1 MLLKFVF
8 RVEICVTSMKSALW
22 ELPGQVLSVTFL
34 ESVLCDFLGECILWL
49 NCKLLY
55 VKSLVKCF
63 VWLSWKL
70 LGWLPWKVLC
80 LTFLVKSFVWRP
92 WSSALCVS
100 GQCVGD
106 RHNLDANYLI
116 VFTDLMVSPLS
127 ETLLISCSVSGN
139 VFVIAAILLER
150 NLQNVANYLI
160 VSLAVADLMVAC
172 LVMPLGAVYEVNH
185 KIFIK
190 SYCFVKRPVIIQNTC
205 SFGFN

>member
-1 MLLKFVF
+1 M
-8 RVEICVTSMKSALW
+8 
-22 ELPGQVLSVTFL
+22 
-34 ESVLCDFLGECILWL
+34 CDFSE
-49 NCKLLY
+49 
-55 VKSLVKCF
+55 KCF
-63 VWLSWKL
+63 VRS
-70 LGWLPWKVLC
+70 
-80 LTFLVKSFVWRP
+80 P

-106 RHNLDANYLI
+106 RRNLVADYLI
-116 VFTDLMVSPLS
+116 VSVAVTDLMVSPLS
-127 ETLLISCSVSGN
+127 GTSLISCSVAGN

-172 LVMPLGAVYEVNH
+172 LVMPLGAVYEVND

-190 SYCFVKRPVIIQNTC
+190 SYCFVKHPVIIQHTC